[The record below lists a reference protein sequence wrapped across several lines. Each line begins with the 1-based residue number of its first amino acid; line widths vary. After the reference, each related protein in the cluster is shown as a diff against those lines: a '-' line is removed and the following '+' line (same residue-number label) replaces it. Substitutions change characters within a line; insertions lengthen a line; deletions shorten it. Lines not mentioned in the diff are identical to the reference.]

1 MYELKSLIKALCWF
15 ARFIAISNARPYVQS
30 AAGAYSY
37 SLSSD
42 GEFVS
47 KTSDLGYKLE
57 TARVSLGQRRTI
69 YTILGEWVGLL
80 SALILIVF
88 VSIKALTKK

>member
-1 MYELKSLIKALCWF
+1 
-15 ARFIAISNARPYVQS
+15 VQS

-47 KTSDLGYKLE
+47 KTDDLGFKLQ
-57 TARVSLGQRRTI
+57 TAQASLGQPRTI
-69 YTILGEWVGLL
+69 YTIVGEWVVWL
-80 SALILIVF
+80 SALILITVVF
-88 VSIKALTKK
+88 IKSFGAKKKK